1 MDMKKD
7 TAPKKSIRPMPRPT
21 EKRMGELRER
31 SKEAAEIERLEGLIG
46 GGTDYESQKID
57 LEAAK
62 KFRDGGMVRGCK
74 GVQMSGK
81 SFKGTF

>member
-1 MDMKKD
+1 MKD
-7 TAPKKSIRPMPRPT
+7 NAPKKSIRPMPRPS
-21 EKRMGELRER
+21 EERMESLRER
-31 SKEAAEIERLEGLIG
+31 RRDAEEMDRLEGLIT
-46 GGTDYESQKID
+46 GGTDYESQKED
-57 LEAAK
+57 LKAAK